1 MTTPAAARAKTK
13 TMEERIEALREK
25 RATVEKGGGTK
36 RIEKQHAQGKL
47 TARERVEK
55 LVDPAIVPGDWRLR
69 DAPGDAVRNGRKR
82 ASGRRR
88 GDRMRAD

>member
-1 MTTPAAARAKTK
+1 MATTVAEEPKLK

-25 RATVEKGGGTK
+25 RATVEKGGGEK
-36 RIEKQHAQGKL
+36 RIEKQHEQGKL

-55 LVDPAIVPGDWRLR
+55 LVDPESFQEIGAFATASGHTVR
-69 DAPGDAVRNGRKR
+69 DGRKR

-88 GDRMRAD
+88 GDRMRTD